1 MANAM
6 VASNGKSK
14 NSFIGL
20 GDYAGATRSKRE
32 YDKQRKKALL
42 EDPGSWS
49 YRSYADWKKRRNAV

>member
-6 VASNGKSK
+6 VASNGKKSS

-20 GDYAGATRSKRE
+20 GDYAGVTTSKRE

-42 EDPGSWS
+42 NDPGSWS
-49 YRSYADWKKRRNAV
+49 YRSYADWKKRHAV